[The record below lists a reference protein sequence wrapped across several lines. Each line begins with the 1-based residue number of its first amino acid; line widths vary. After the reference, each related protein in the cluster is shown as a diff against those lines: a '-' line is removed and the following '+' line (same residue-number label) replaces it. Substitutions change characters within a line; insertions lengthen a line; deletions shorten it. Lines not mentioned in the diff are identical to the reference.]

1 VDSEHSAILQCLAG
15 SLPQDVRRLV
25 LTASGGPIRQKP
37 PELLENETPADALR
51 HPTWDMGAKVSIDSA
66 TLANK
71 ALEVI
76 EAHFLFGIDYANIE
90 AVVHPQSII
99 HSMVEMVDGSV
110 LAQMGFPT
118 MELPVLYALS
128 YPERLPYACRRFDPV
143 ADFTPIALIGITP
156 QMLCHHPKHKF
167 RDVPDFIKYCKA
179 NPGKIS
185 FASSSVGSI
194 QHIAG
199 EAFKLAA
206 GVDMLH
212 VPFKGTG
219 EAMSALLS
227 GDVDTTFSSTGSAL
241 PQVRAGKLT
250 LLAVCSPKRLP
261 AFPDVPAV
269 NETLKGYEISTWYGL
284 AGPGKLPKE
293 IVDRLNAAVREIVN
307 QPDIAKRLQDLD
319 AEVSSGTPEQFATFW
334 KNENEKY
341 KALIARA
348 KIEA

>member
-1 VDSEHSAILQCLAG
+1 MKIDNTRRRIVQAAGAAAALATIPSWAQG
-15 SLPQDVRRLV
+15 GWPQKPIKIIVGFPPGGGADAMARLV
-25 LTASGGPIRQKP
+25 ASKLPEKLGQPVVVENKTGATGTIASDLVAKSPPDGYTLQLAHINSNAIGP
-37 PELLENETPADALR
+37 LLV
-51 HPTWDMGAKVSIDSA
+51 AK
-66 TLANK
+66 
-71 ALEVI
+71 
-76 EAHFLFGIDYANIE
+76 G
-90 AVVHPQSII
+90 
-99 HSMVEMVDGSV
+99 
-110 LAQMGFPT
+110 
-118 MELPVLYALS
+118 
-128 YPERLPYACRRFDPV
+128 RFDPV

-167 RDVPDFIKYCKA
+167 KDVPDFIRYCKA

-185 FASSSVGSI
+185 FASSGVGSI

-241 PQVRAGKLT
+241 PQVRANKLT

-284 AGPGKLPKE
+284 AGPAKLPKE
-293 IVDRLNAAVREIVN
+293 IVDRVNSAVREIVN

-319 AEVSSGTPEQFATFW
+319 AEVSSGTPEQFAAFW
-334 KNENEKY
+334 RNENEKY
-341 KALIARA
+341 KKLIAQA

>member
-1 VDSEHSAILQCLAG
+1 MTARRHFITATGALAA
-15 SLPQDVRRLV
+15 SVALPSWAQDKWPNKPIKIICGFPP
-25 LTASGGPIRQKP
+25 GGG
-37 PELLENETPADALR
+37 ADAMARLIASKL
-51 HPTWDMGAKVSIDSA
+51 PEKLGQPVIVENKTGATGTIASDLVAKSA
-66 TLANK
+66 PDGYTLQ
-71 ALEVI
+71 L
-76 EAHFLFGIDYANIE
+76 AHINSNAIGPL
-90 AVVHPQSII
+90 
-99 HSMVEMVDGSV
+99 MVAKG
-110 LAQMGFPT
+110 
-118 MELPVLYALS
+118 
-128 YPERLPYACRRFDPV
+128 RFDPV

-167 RDVPDFIKYCKA
+167 KDVPDFIRHCKA

-185 FASSSVGSI
+185 FASSGVGSI

-227 GDVDTTFSSTGSAL
+227 GEVDATFSSTGSAL

-250 LLAVCSPKRLP
+250 LLAVCSPKRLA

-284 AGPGKLPKE
+284 AGPGKMPRE
-293 IVDRLNAAVREIVN
+293 IVDRINGAVREIVA

-319 AEVSSGTPEQFATFW
+319 AEVSSGSPEQFASFW
-334 KNENEKY
+334 RNENAKY
-341 KALIARA
+341 KKLIADA
-348 KIEA
+348 KIES